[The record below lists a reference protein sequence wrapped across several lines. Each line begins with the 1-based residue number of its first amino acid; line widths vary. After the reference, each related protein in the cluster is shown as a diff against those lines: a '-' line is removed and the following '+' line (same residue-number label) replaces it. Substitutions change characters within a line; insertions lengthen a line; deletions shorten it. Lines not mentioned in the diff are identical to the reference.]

1 LLGQG
6 FAWSDAGTNDSLIDT
21 SYLVKNHQSNQAI
34 MIACLEE
41 IAFKNNWIS
50 KEEFFKLA
58 NDAPNSP
65 YGKYLKETIKK
76 IS

>member
-6 FAWSDAGTNDSLIDT
+6 FTWSDAGTNDSLIDT
-21 SYLVKNHQSNQAI
+21 SYLVKNHQTNQAI

-41 IAFKNNWIS
+41 IALKNNWIS
-50 KEEFFKLA
+50 HEEFLKLA
-58 NDAPNSP
+58 HDASNSP
-65 YGKYLKETIKK
+65 YGKYLKETVKK